1 MKRVCNVKAG
11 AYANILSEDNPS
23 FTGILAGECKGDIW
37 VDDVKNPELAL
48 VYSNAVGGFAILGEP
63 KNNAVYDKFS
73 EFLREVF
80 FVELKSRGVDVF
92 EFSVERERTEEYIL
106 GLFTDKSINQ
116 EDEFYYRKSGAYKL
130 ETPDKYNI
138 IRVDPNFIEQLQAG
152 KYDNAE
158 FLIDR
163 LFGSWE
169 SFEQF
174 FTKSLAFV
182 ATLDKSIVSV
192 IIGSAR
198 YKNVVPIDIETI
210 QEHRKKGLAYILTQY
225 FVNECEANELVA
237 QWNCID
243 SNAASRKTA
252 VKAGFNLIKKKPFYW
267 FDI

>member
-1 MKRVCNVKAG
+1 MKRVYNVKSG
-11 AYANILSEDNPS
+11 VYTNILSEDNPS
-23 FTGILAGECKGDIW
+23 YSGILAGECKGDIW
-37 VDDVKNPELAL
+37 IDDVKNPELAL

-63 KNNAVYDKFS
+63 KNNAVYDKFN

-80 FVELKSRGVDVF
+80 FVELKSRGVDGF
-92 EFSVERERTEEYIL
+92 EFSMASEKAEEYIL
-106 GLFTDKSINQ
+106 GLFTDKNINQ
-116 EDEFYYRKSGAYKL
+116 EDEYFYRKSGLYNL

-138 IRVDPNFIEQLQAG
+138 IKVDPHFIEQLKAG
-152 KYDNAE
+152 KYVNAE
-158 FLIDR
+158 FLTDR
-163 LFGSWE
+163 LLGSWE

-192 IIGSAR
+192 IIGTAR

-225 FVNECEANELVA
+225 FVNECAIRELVA

-243 SNAASRKTA
+243 SNTASRKTA
-252 VKAGFNLIKKKPFYW
+252 VKAGFDLFKKKPFYW